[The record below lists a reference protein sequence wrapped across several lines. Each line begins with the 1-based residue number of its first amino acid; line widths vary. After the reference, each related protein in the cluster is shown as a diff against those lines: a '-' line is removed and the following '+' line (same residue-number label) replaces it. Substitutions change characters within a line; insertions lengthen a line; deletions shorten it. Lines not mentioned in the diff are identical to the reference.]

1 MTVLLNTYPHFYLL
15 LSLGFPVSFRNKKG
29 SSYLLGTYCIPD
41 TVQEAFPCISFHD
54 LHSYNGDWHRL
65 F

>member
-29 SSYLLGTYCIPD
+29 SSYLLSTYCIPY

-65 F
+65 Y